1 MGSAEEEDLP
11 ATDMPRVVGV
21 LSALLERLT
30 ERNDTAAGPGAL
42 EPASRSAFRAMTKPG
57 ISVRAYMAR
66 IARFAGCSPACFVVG
81 YIYLDRL
88 LRRRRALAVDSYS
101 VHRLL
106 ITTVLSAVKFMDDI
120 CYNNAYFAKV
130 GGISLPEMNYLEV
143 DFLFGVGFELNVS
156 PETFGHYCAILQS
169 EMLCLE
175 LEPEPLL
182 PPNAAAPGSAMH
194 CCLSEDDGTS
204 ATTSSSS
211 STQQQQLAAVMLL
224 VRAEYASFLGVMCC
238 SLVPLVGPPDRMLEL
253 NSNNALHKFT
263 DTTNMHTKQPPSHVV
278 NFEGSFHQQILQRDL
293 QHANHVA
300 NWKEQQQP

>member
-1 MGSAEEEDLP
+1 MKSSRENSRVHTHTGAQHPREPAIEIREASMGSAEEEDLP

-211 STQQQQLAAVMLL
+211 STQQQQLAA
-224 VRAEYASFLGVMCC
+224 
-238 SLVPLVGPPDRMLEL
+238 
-253 NSNNALHKFT
+253 
-263 DTTNMHTKQPPSHVV
+263 
-278 NFEGSFHQQILQRDL
+278 
-293 QHANHVA
+293 
-300 NWKEQQQP
+300 